1 MGGRQYLSF
10 LADYSGGMLFEALRM
25 EDLSPAY
32 EAIARELSSQY
43 SIGFYPTNRRH
54 EGKYRKIEVKVT
66 KPGLYVQTRKGYYE
80 PDDSKKK
87 R

>member
-1 MGGRQYLSF
+1 VEKRRRNRKLSI
-10 LADYSGGMLFEALRM
+10 LLPLYSL
-25 EDLSPAY
+25 EDLTPAY
-32 EAIARELSSQY
+32 EAIARKLSSQY

-54 EGKYRKIEVKVT
+54 EGKYRKTEVKVT